1 MSTEKNKSKVTII
14 IVVIV
19 LVVLVLPVLVF
30 IIAWNHDDTK
40 EIHIKTNYGDE
51 FKISTDD
58 YLGKTTISNSEY
70 RFSWRIQYYNEGDQL
85 TELCDTPNITCYKI
99 SGITICK
106 LKKTHQM
113 IVPDSYMG
121 RDESV
126 YAELQRILS
135 IDDEARKYIDLPK
148 TKCTQ

>member
-1 MSTEKNKSKVTII
+1 MSTENNKSKVTII

-70 RFSWRIQYYNEGDQL
+70 RFSWRIQYYYEGDQL
-85 TELCDTPNITCYKI
+85 SELCDTSNITCYKI
-99 SGITICK
+99 SGILICK

-113 IVPDSYMG
+113 IVPDSYMV

-135 IDDEARKYIDLPK
+135 IDDEARKYINLPEAPSP
-148 TKCTQ
+148 Q

>member
-1 MSTEKNKSKVTII
+1 MSTENNKSKVTII

-70 RFSWRIQYYNEGDQL
+70 RFSWRIQYYYEGDQL
-85 TELCDTPNITCYKI
+85 SELCDTYY
-99 SGITICK
+99 
-106 LKKTHQM
+106 L
-113 IVPDSYMG
+113 
-121 RDESV
+121 
-126 YAELQRILS
+126 L
-135 IDDEARKYIDLPK
+135 
-148 TKCTQ
+148 